1 MTDARPRR
9 APDVYTHP
17 LWGLTCV
24 LGEIA
29 VRLERARAA
38 EETQATPETQPH
50 TRRANLKKDVDR

>member
-1 MTDARPRR
+1 MTDSRHRR

-29 VRLERARAA
+29 LRLEHSRAA
-38 EETQATPETQPH
+38 EETQTSPETQPH
-50 TRRANLKKDVDR
+50 RRREGANRDVGR